1 MRGEFP
7 DDTFTEA
14 DVLSCLEMAGLRYK
28 VGHRYIL
35 SQCPTHED
43 QNPSVQIY
51 KDDWFVNCHAGCGR
65 YHITKAFSELRDNRS
80 STDTH
85 PSSYS
90 KSSNTRSKNEGRKMT
105 QHQYKQFDQM
115 EYWKSLPLIP
125 RDHQFKTIP
134 LDILDRMGWRWVADK
149 NSYYIPYFN
158 MTETQIPFSQLRHLS
173 GDRRFTFLKDARPI
187 IYGLQNLDPS
197 NSPLFLV
204 EGSSDCAV
212 LDYCAV
218 PWIGA
223 PSASSGELTASLGRY
238 CKENGINLVFAG
250 DNDSAGFKLREA
262 LDKTCSYRVCQ
273 PPTIHKD
280 WGDFLVAD
288 GFDAVHK
295 YLWDFINPPKIEVPE
310 KEQTALEKVQKVFP
324 GAVELEIVDQK
335 ENCKGQS
342 INDQRTLF

>member
-1 MRGEFP
+1 MKGEFP

-14 DVLSCLEMAGLRYK
+14 DVLSCLERAGLRYK
-28 VGHRYIL
+28 RGGRYIL
-35 SQCPTHED
+35 AQCPTHED

-65 YHITKAFSELRDNRS
+65 YHITKAFPELRDQSKTGGDTVYDRPKQNRS
-80 STDTH
+80 EAK
-85 PSSYS
+85 
-90 KSSNTRSKNEGRKMT
+90 KSMT

-134 LDILDRMGWRWVADK
+134 LDTLDSMGWRWVADK

-158 MTETQIPFSQLRHLS
+158 MSETQIPFSQLRHLS
-173 GDRRFTFLKDARPI
+173 GERRFTFLKDARPI

-218 PWIGA
+218 PWLGT
-223 PSASSGELTASLGRY
+223 PSASQKELIHGLGKY
-238 CKENGINLVFAG
+238 CKENGIQLVYAG
-250 DNDSAGFKLREA
+250 DNDVAGDKVREA
-262 LDKTCSYRVCQ
+262 LDDVIAYRVCQ
-273 PPTIHKD
+273 PPKKHKD
-280 WGDFLVAD
+280 WGDFLVAEGYD
-288 GFDAVHK
+288 VVHK
-295 YLWDFINPPKIEVPE
+295 YLWDFIEPPKIEVPE
-310 KEQTALEKVQKVFP
+310 KEQTALEKVQEVFP
-324 GAVELEIVDQK
+324 GAVELEIVGQK
-335 ENCKGQS
+335 ENRKEQS
-342 INDQRTLF
+342 IDDQQPLF